1 MSEKPLVSVIVPA
14 WNAQATLD
22 ATLASIKVQT
32 YRNLEIVIVD
42 DGSTDRTAEIA
53 GSFCDTEPR
62 AFLVRKD
69 NGGLSSARNAAI
81 AATGGEWIA
90 PLDADDVWHPTAI
103 EKFVGAAL
111 ASKERP
117 GLVYCWYRDI
127 DETGRLLGSG
137 PRWAF
142 EGPALQRLAYW
153 NTIHSVLLSREAVV
167 CVGGYEQELRACED
181 IMMHLAVARR
191 YPVAVVPEHLLG
203 YRTRPGSM
211 SSDTNLIVRSA
222 QDVNRRL
229 LADGARLRA
238 DVLQWNAAYFEKI
251 LAESALAKGDRA
263 GMAEHL
269 MRAIRLDP
277 LRWGAYAAYRLT
289 RTARH
294 RLLGRGKPLPRPQFD
309 QIDPRANLLSDAD
322 EIAWFTA
329 LLRRIDE
336 RRVARLQRSEAL
348 EG

>member
-1 MSEKPLVSVIVPA
+1 
-14 WNAQATLD
+14 
-22 ATLASIKVQT
+22 
-32 YRNLEIVIVD
+32 
-42 DGSTDRTAEIA
+42 
-53 GSFCDTEPR
+53 
-62 AFLVRKD
+62 
-69 NGGLSSARNAAI
+69 
-81 AATGGEWIA
+81 
-90 PLDADDVWHPTAI
+90 
-103 EKFVGAAL
+103 
-111 ASKERP
+111 
-117 GLVYCWYRDI
+117 
-127 DETGRLLGSG
+127 
-137 PRWAF
+137 
-142 EGPALQRLAYW
+142 
-153 NTIHSVLLSREAVV
+153 
-167 CVGGYEQELRACED
+167 
-181 IMMHLAVARR
+181 
-191 YPVAVVPEHLLG
+191 
-203 YRTRPGSM
+203 M

-229 LADGARLRA
+229 LADGARLRG

-251 LAESALAKGDRA
+251 LAESALAKGDRG